1 MQDWGLVTTAFSEDL
16 NDDGQPDLMVGGE
29 WMPLCFLKNAGG
41 TFEMVELEGTDG
53 WWFSLAGGD
62 FDQDGDVD
70 LVAGNLGLNAR
81 YAAQSEGSFDVFADD
96 FDRNGSYD
104 IVLSYIQNGKQ
115 YPLRGRSCYI
125 SQNPTIE
132 FKFPDFASFGEATVE
147 EIFSRRAIK
156 RSLHLQ
162 ANYFSSCYLK
172 NTGNGQFEKVEL
184 PNEAQLSPINGMVIG
199 DFNRD
204 GFTDILAAGNMYAVE
219 VVTPRF
225 DGGVG
230 VFLKGDGRG
239 AFTVVPAA
247 ESGFFAS
254 GDVKS
259 LCMLPMGQEKEMLIL
274 AGNNNGRLQ
283 AFKWERE

>member
-1 MQDWGLVTTAFSEDL
+1 L
-16 NDDGQPDLMVGGE
+16 
-29 WMPLCFLKNAGG
+29 
-41 TFEMVELEGTDG
+41 
-53 WWFSLAGGD
+53 
-62 FDQDGDVD
+62 
-70 LVAGNLGLNAR
+70 
-81 YAAQSEGSFDVFADD
+81 
-96 FDRNGSYD
+96 
-104 IVLSYIQNGKQ
+104 
-115 YPLRGRSCYI
+115 
-125 SQNPTIE
+125 
-132 FKFPDFASFGEATVE
+132 KFPDFASFGEATVE

-162 ANYFSSCYLK
+162 ANYFASCYLK